1 MAYENNNTL
10 VERLFTKPEKKAED
24 MFNYEKR
31 TAEINDFQTGK
42 TIYKKEGLIFPEGW
56 SQMAVNTVSSK
67 YFAREGVPETG
78 EEKDIKQM
86 IGRYTTA
93 LSEYGLKNNYF
104 ENEEEA
110 ETFKEELSFLV
121 LNQMYSP
128 NSPTWFNVGKGDVY
142 GIEKGGQNGIFA
154 FNKETGKIEE
164 TSSDYQNPQC
174 SACFI
179 LGLEDKLF
187 GEGSI
192 TDWWET
198 ETRLFKFG
206 SGSGITLQYLRSIG
220 ETLSGGGESSGAQ
233 SFARVSDQIADVVK
247 SGGIT
252 RRAAK
257 MDVQHINHP
266 EVVPFIDWKVDSE
279 KQVRALVAS
288 GLYTPQEAYT
298 QVSGQNSN
306 NSVRVHD
313 DFMEAVENDKN
324 VDFIEVKSG
333 EVKSSIPARELF
345 IRMAAATHVSGDPGL
360 QYDDI
365 IQKMN
370 PVKNSGRINT
380 SNPCSEYLFLDNSAC
395 NLGSHNLKKFVDED
409 GNFNIEQY
417 KHSVRIATLAQ
428 EMIVDYAGYPSKK
441 IAQYSHDFRPLGV
454 GYANLGAMLLS
465 QGIPYD
471 SEYGREVAGA
481 ITAIMGATVYDHSA
495 RMASKLG
502 TFNKFDKNK
511 QPFMEVI
518 KEHKKSSK
526 KLRPIQNGRMNL
538 EELVNNAKL
547 SWEEAES
554 LGKEHGYRN
563 AQGTLLAPTGTIG
576 FLMDC
581 DTTGVEPE
589 IWLVKQKQMVG
600 GGSQILVNNSVEE
613 GLENLGYSNDQIKD
627 IRNHIQS
634 TNSVE
639 GSPHLK
645 EEHLAVFDTANRSFN
660 GTRFLDYMAHLNMM
674 ATTQPFL
681 SGAISKT
688 VNLPFEAGISEILDI
703 YKKGHELGIKAL
715 AVYRDGSKLYQPLID
730 EENGSK
736 EQLPR
741 GTKISLDE
749 KREGIVKVTTIKDLT
764 KGLEHRVHLITGEY
778 PDGDLGEI
786 RVQISKQG
794 SHMRKVYD
802 DLGIAWSEGLKTGVE
817 LESFAEKY
825 INSISDIA
833 GATTDPLVKSCTS
846 LEDWI
851 FKTLTLEYGGLKK
864 YKELTGDYL
873 FELNSQEER
882 ELRVNR
888 NKETKKTQ
896 IYFDDIADI
905 TERMSLKNYQEV
917 EEYDK
922 KRKNKLK
929 KEKEEEKKQEPKKKI
944 KRKSFAEGACD
955 CGGLLIPDGKCK
967 KCSNCGKTVG
977 GCAV

>member
-1 MAYENNNTL
+1 MVYENKNTL
-10 VERLFTKPEKKAED
+10 VERLFTTSEKKAED

-31 TAEINDFQTGK
+31 NAEINDFLTGE
-42 TIYKKEGLIFPEGW
+42 TIYKKEDLIFPEGW

-67 YFAREGVPETG
+67 YFAREGVPEVG

-86 IGRYTTA
+86 TNRYTTA
-93 LSEYGLKNNYF
+93 LMNYGLENDYF
-104 ENEEEA
+104 ENKGEA

-128 NSPTWFNVGKGDVY
+128 NSPTWFNVGKGDIY
-142 GIEKGGQNGIFA
+142 GMGKGGKNGIFA

-164 TSSDYQNPQC
+164 TKSDYQNPQC

-187 GEGSI
+187 GDGSI

-206 SGSGITLQYLRSIG
+206 SGSGITLQYLRSVG
-220 ETLSGGGESSGAQ
+220 EHLSGGGESSGAQ
-233 SFARVSDQIADVVK
+233 SFAKVSDQIADVVK

-266 EVVPFIDWKVDSE
+266 EVMPFIDWKVDSE

-313 DFMEAVENDKN
+313 KFMKAAEEDKN
-324 VDFIEVKSG
+324 VDFIEVKTG
-333 EVKSSIPARELF
+333 DVKSSMPARELL
-345 IRMAAATHVSGDPGL
+345 IHMAAATHISGDPGL
-360 QYDDI
+360 QYDDM

-380 SNPCSEYLFLDNSAC
+380 SNPCSEYMFLDNSAC
-395 NLGSHNLKKFVDED
+395 NLGSHNLKKFLDEEGD
-409 GNFNIEQY
+409 FEIEKYQ
-417 KHSVRIATLAQ
+417 HAVRIATLAQ

-441 IAQYSHDFRPLGV
+441 IAQNSHDFRPLGV
-454 GYANLGAMLLS
+454 GYANLGAMLMS

-471 SEYGREVAGA
+471 SEYGREIAGA

-502 TFNKFDKNK
+502 TFDKFDENEK
-511 QPFMEVI
+511 PFMEVI
-518 KEHKKSSK
+518 EEHKKSSK
-526 KLRPIQNGRMNL
+526 KLRAIPNGKMNL
-538 EELVNNAKL
+538 EELVNVAKT
-547 SWEEAES
+547 SWTEAEE
-554 LGKEHGYRN
+554 LGEEHGYRN

-589 IWLVKQKQMVG
+589 IWLVKKKQLSG
-600 GGSQILVNNSVEE
+600 GGSQVLVNNSVSE
-613 GLENLGYSNDQIKD
+613 GLENLGYSENQIKE
-627 IRNHIQS
+627 INEHIKK
-634 TNSVE
+634 TNGVE
-639 GSPHLK
+639 GAPNIK
-645 EEHLAVFDTANRSFN
+645 DEHLEVFDTANRSFN
-660 GTRFLDYMAHLNMM
+660 GTRFLDYTAHLNMM
-674 ATTQPFL
+674 AATQPFL

-688 VNLPFEAGISEILDI
+688 VNLPFEAGIAEIIDI
-703 YKKGHELGIKAL
+703 YKKGHELGLKAL
-715 AVYRDGSKLYQPLID
+715 AIYRDGSKLYQPLID
-730 EENGSK
+730 EDNGSK
-736 EQLPR
+736 NQLLR
-741 GTKISLDE
+741 GTKIPLDE
-749 KREGIVKVTTIKDLT
+749 KREGIVKVTTINDLT

-802 DLGIAWSEGLKTGVE
+802 DLGIAWSEGLKTGVD

-833 GATTDPLVKSCTS
+833 GGTTDPLVKSCSS

-851 FKTLTLEYGGLKK
+851 FRTLTLEYDGIDK
-864 YKELTGDYL
+864 YKELTGD
-873 FELNSQEER
+873 FDFKLNTQEER
-882 ELRVNR
+882 ELRINR
-888 NKETKKTQ
+888 NKETKRTQ
-896 IYFDDIADI
+896 IYFDDITDI
-905 TERMSLKNYQEV
+905 NERLSLKTYEEV
-917 EEYDK
+917 EDYDK
-922 KRKNKLK
+922 QRKIKLK
-929 KEKEEEKKQEPKKKI
+929 KEQEEEKQEEPQKKI
-944 KRKSFAEGACD
+944 KRKTLAEGSCD

-967 KCSNCGKTVG
+967 KCTNCGKTVG